1 MPGALEIDL
10 DEVRKLAQMGC
21 TQQEIA
27 TLLRFSRRTF
37 ANRQDLLDAYEDG
50 KASLCKSLRRR
61 QVEMAMEGNQAL
73 LVWLGK
79 NLLGQ
84 SDKQEINTNMRDIVV
99 RIGGPSLSETTE
111 GDDEAAI

>member
-1 MPGALEIDL
+1 
-10 DEVRKLAQMGC
+10 
-21 TQQEIA
+21 
-27 TLLRFSRRTF
+27 
-37 ANRQDLLDAYEDG
+37 
-50 KASLCKSLRRR
+50 
-61 QVEMAMEGNQAL
+61 MAMEGNQAL